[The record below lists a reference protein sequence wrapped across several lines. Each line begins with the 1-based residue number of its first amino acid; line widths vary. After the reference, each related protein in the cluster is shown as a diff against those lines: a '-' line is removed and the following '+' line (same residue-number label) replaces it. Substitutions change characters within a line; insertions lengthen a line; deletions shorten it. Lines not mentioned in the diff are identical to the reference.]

1 MANTSRSRS
10 GSSRSSKSSTA
21 KRTSRSNSTRSGSTR
36 SNASRS
42 ASRRTEVPQETGS
55 GFADAFKK
63 FASTRAAMP
72 LIFLGAVLL
81 IVGLDLL
88 ISWNKYEMFFKILG
102 IEVLL
107 AVIVWVV
114 LTLFFSG
121 KNMMKSEPGSKQVE
135 IQCLKPA

>member
-114 LTLFFSG
+114 LTLVFSG
-121 KNMMKSEPGSKQVE
+121 KKNKDTDGEPSEDEV
-135 IQCLKPA
+135 